1 MNKIINMA
9 MVISLALSTHA
20 LAENTAADANIANG
34 QEIAAG
40 VCAGCHSADG
50 NSIIPIN
57 PSLAGQHAEYITK
70 QLKEFKMPDE
80 ETPAIR
86 NSPVMSAMVAALSE
100 DDMKDLAAFYAQ
112 QTPTTGISTETD
124 EEVLELGKII
134 YHGGNIENNVPACA
148 SCHSPDGSG
157 IPPHYPKLSGQHAD
171 YTFAQLD
178 AFNNEIRSNDDGVM
192 KQVMSRMSPR
202 EKRAVSEYISGLE

>member
-1 MNKIINMA
+1 MT
-9 MVISLALSTHA
+9 MVLALALSTHA
-20 LAENTAADANIANG
+20 LAENTAANVANG

-50 NSIIPIN
+50 NSIIPVN
-57 PSLAGQHAEYITK
+57 PSLAGQHEEYITK
-70 QLKEFKMPDE
+70 QLIEFKMPDE

-86 NSPVMSAMVAALSE
+86 NSPVMSAMVAALSVN
-100 DDMKDLAAFYAQ
+100 DMKDLAAFYAQ

-124 EEVLELGKII
+124 EEVLALGKII

-157 IPPHYPKLSGQHAD
+157 IPPHYPKLSGQHAS
-171 YTFAQLD
+171 YTFTQLD

-202 EKRAVSEYISGLE
+202 EKKAVSEYISGLK

>member
-1 MNKIINMA
+1 MNRIMNITMILA
-9 MVISLALSTHA
+9 LALSTHA
-20 LAENTAADANIANG
+20 LAENTAANVANG

-50 NSIIPIN
+50 NSIIPVN
-57 PSLAGQHAEYITK
+57 PSLAGQHEEYITK
-70 QLKEFKMPDE
+70 QLMEFKMPNE
-80 ETPAIR
+80 ETPARR
-86 NSPVMSAMVAALSE
+86 NSPVMSAMVAALSV

-112 QTPTTGISTETD
+112 QTPTTVISTETD
-124 EEVLELGKII
+124 EEVLALGKII

-171 YTFAQLD
+171 YTFTQLD
-178 AFNNEIRSNDDGVM
+178 AFNNEIRSNDGGVM

-202 EKRAVSEYISGLE
+202 EKKAVSEYISGLK

>member
-1 MNKIINMA
+1 MNKIMNMT
-9 MVISLALSTHA
+9 MVLALALSTHA
-20 LAENTAADANIANG
+20 LAEKTAANVANG

-50 NSIIPIN
+50 NSIIPVN
-57 PSLAGQHAEYITK
+57 PSLAGQHEEYITK
-70 QLKEFKMPDE
+70 QLMEFKMPDE

-86 NSPVMSAMVAALSE
+86 NSPVMSAMVTALSV

-124 EEVLELGKII
+124 EDVLALGKII

-157 IPPHYPKLSGQHAD
+157 IPPHYPMLAGQHAD
-171 YTFAQLD
+171 YTFSQLD

-202 EKRAVSEYISGLE
+202 EKKAVSEYISGLK

>member
-1 MNKIINMA
+1 MT
-9 MVISLALSTHA
+9 MVLALALSTHA
-20 LAENTAADANIANG
+20 TAANVANG

-50 NSIIPIN
+50 NSIIPVN
-57 PSLAGQHAEYITK
+57 PSLAGQHEEYITK
-70 QLKEFKMPDE
+70 QLIEFKMPDE

-86 NSPVMSAMVAALSE
+86 NSPVMSAMVAALSV

-124 EEVLELGKII
+124 EDVLALGKII

-178 AFNNEIRSNDDGVM
+178 AFNNEIRSNDGGVM

-202 EKRAVSEYISGLE
+202 EKKAVSEYISGLK